1 MITGRPLA
9 LGYIR
14 ETVLTS
20 DNDVADARR
29 ALVEFAERAGY
40 ALGTVY
46 VEGVERTPVAF
57 QALVASVI
65 REEALAVAVPGPH
78 PVAMIGAAS
87 DIRGRCALDGP
98 TASLPGAAGYRPR
111 RAAGIGGKHASR
123 RATG

>member
-1 MITGRPLA
+1 MITDRPMA

-20 DNDVADARR
+20 DTDVADARR
-29 ALVEFAERAGY
+29 ALVEFAEREGY

-57 QALVASVI
+57 QALVASII
-65 REEALAVAVPGPH
+65 REEAVAVAVPGPY

-87 DIRGRCALDGP
+87 AIRGGCALDARVMP
-98 TASLPGAAGYRPR
+98 QYASAVSHPGR
-111 RAAGIGGKHASR
+111 RAIRHGGKHA
-123 RATG
+123 G